1 MGSMSWKSKVD
12 KIQYG
17 VALGILLPIIGFFVY
32 WSWRQGDKN
41 WDQYLNFILASS
53 ANRNEPLI
61 FPMVPNLILF
71 YFSNFM
77 YRLDNFTVGL
87 VGTTIVLVIPVVISL
102 VL

>member
-1 MGSMSWKSKVD
+1 MSWKTKID
-12 KIQYG
+12 KMQYG
-17 VALGILLPIIGFFVY
+17 VALGVILPIIGFFVY

-41 WDQYLNFILASS
+41 WEQYLNFIWASS
-53 ANRNEPLI
+53 SNRNEPLI

-71 YFSNFM
+71 YFSNFL

-87 VGTTIVLVIPVVISL
+87 VGTTIVLVIPIVISL

>member
-1 MGSMSWKSKVD
+1 MSWKNKVD
-12 KIQYG
+12 KTVYG
-17 VALGILLPIIGFFVY
+17 ITLGLALPIIGFFVY
-32 WSWRQGDKN
+32 WSWRHGEKS
-41 WDQYLNFILASS
+41 WEQYYNFIMVSS

-71 YFSNFM
+71 YFSNFL
-77 YRLDNFTVGL
+77 YRLDKFTVGL